1 MGSPALLSWL
11 EMVKHWSAE
20 QRLSREHMRTSLH
33 KHANRAHAR
42 REIFFADERVVP
54 LDHEDSNFR
63 ANDEALFSKVPI
75 PREHIHTIDVSQL
88 DNPEEV
94 ADEYE
99 KQMIAT
105 FVGSNA
111 IAFPRFDLILLG
123 IG

>member
-1 MGSPALLSWL
+1 L
-11 EMVKHWSAE
+11 
-20 QRLSREHMRTSLH
+20 T
-33 KHANRAHAR
+33 AR

-54 LDHEDSNFR
+54 LEHEDSNFK
-63 ANDEALFSKVPI
+63 ANNDALFSKVPI
-75 PREHIHTIDVSQL
+75 PRENIHTIDTSLL
-88 DNPEEV
+88 DKPEDL